1 MITLARLKFA
11 QRGFLEIFF
20 LAAWHIWKQRNGL
33 IFQNIQPSFQAWRSL
48 FVKEVLLHMCRM
60 KDPLK
65 QIVSDWL
72 QTL

>member
-11 QRGFLEIFF
+11 QRGFLEVFF
-20 LAAWHIWKQRNGL
+20 LVAWHIWKQRNGL
-33 IFQNIQPSFQAWRSL
+33 IFQNIRPSFQALRSL
-48 FVKEVLLHMCRM
+48 FVKEVFLHMCRM